1 MKSHVAPLCAGLALS
16 FVAAFAAVA
25 RAQNAPPPPPPKLT
39 AAATSAPAP
48 AASPTPAPAVKIPV
62 PAAKPSA
69 TPAPPKEDAN
79 RVGISGVWEVQIQD
93 GPKTTYTHFKLTQK
107 ESVLTGEYLDKD
119 GKKAP
124 LAGSIDGKQVRIVV
138 TLAGGGSISFTGS
151 VDNLTDMLGMLDA
164 NGSAVPFTAAYRP
177 KYKWLDNI
185 NPAAGALGGG
195 TP

>member
-1 MKSHVAPLCAGLALS
+1 MKSHVLPLCAGLALS
-16 FVAAFAAVA
+16 LAAGFAGSA

-48 AASPTPAPAVKIPV
+48 AASATPAPAVTV
-62 PAAKPSA
+62 PIANPKASA

-124 LAGSIDGKQVRIVV
+124 LAGSIDGKNVRIVV
-138 TLAGGGSISFTGS
+138 TLANGGSIAFNGS
-151 VDNLTDMLGMLDA
+151 VDNLTDMLGMLDM
-164 NGSAVPFTAAYRP
+164 NGSAMPFTAAYRP

-185 NPAAGALGGG
+185 NPSAGALGG